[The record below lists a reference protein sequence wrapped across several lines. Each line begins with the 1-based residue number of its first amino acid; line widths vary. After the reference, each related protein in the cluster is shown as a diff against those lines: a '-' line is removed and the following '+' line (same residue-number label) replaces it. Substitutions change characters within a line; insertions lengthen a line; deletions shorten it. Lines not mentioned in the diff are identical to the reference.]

1 MLVYDVTN
9 SKSFDNIAKWLRN
22 IQEHSNPDVEKMIL
36 GNKCDMEDKRVV
48 SKARGEAISHENG
61 VRFLETS
68 AKTNVNID
76 RAFIELT
83 KSILVKIVDVQ
94 EARRT
99 LPPISNQSSIKSRCC
114 TNYV

>member
-1 MLVYDVTN
+1 M
-9 SKSFDNIAKWLRN
+9 
-22 IQEHSNPDVEKMIL
+22 EKMIL
-36 GNKCDMEDKRVV
+36 GNKCDMEDRRVV
-48 SKARGEAISHENG
+48 SKARGEAISRENG

-83 KSILVKIVDVQ
+83 KSILGEIVDVQ
-94 EARRT
+94 EARQT

-114 TNYV
+114 TN

>member
-1 MLVYDVTN
+1 MVK
-9 SKSFDNIAKWLRN
+9 KSGVER
-22 IQEHSNPDVEKMIL
+22 SGVEKSGVEMSFNL
-36 GNKCDMEDKRVV
+36 
-48 SKARGEAISHENG
+48 SKARGEAISRENG

-83 KSILVKIVDVQ
+83 ESILGKIVDVQ

-99 LPPISNQSSIKSRCC
+99 LPPISNQSRIKSNCC
-114 TNYV
+114 TH